1 MLSSLQSSPSQKH
14 ANQPEHVYS
23 ILQIALWMCFY
34 VRFYLGGPTSV
45 RGFGMYSIGPQSEG
59 KGVLKKIEYTAYTF
73 LSFFYVNFFLND
85 SFLNACFCFEI
96 LPDQVIIW
104 VGKRIGPVGFT
115 CIRPSPSAQTNAAW
129 LTSSEHTSSLMLE
142 TFAIS
147 TTVSSHLLKT
157 LFHYFKLRKCSCL

>member
-1 MLSSLQSSPSQKH
+1 MLTSLHSLPSRH
-14 ANQPEHVYS
+14 VSQPEHVNTVV
-23 ILQIALWMCFY
+23 QIALCMWFY

-59 KGVLKKIEYTAYTF
+59 KSWKIFEFTTYTVI
-73 LSFFYVNFFLND
+73 FFVHLNISFLND
-85 SFLNACFCFEI
+85 CVWFDV

-115 CIRPSPSAQTNAAW
+115 CTHPSLSAQTRVAW

-142 TFAIS
+142 TFATS

-157 LFHYFKLRKCSCL
+157 LFH